1 MRGMMRLAL
10 LGVPGAQRGGGIRWS
25 LKASFEGVDIA
36 AGDMPASLGKPYVE
50 VGGPVAIY
58 PGDPPGAAEISVASG
73 ELVITKAANSSK
85 GHAAGPAFA
94 RAPGLTMF
102 VDARYIAGDRR
113 ARGGWG
119 TLATALPAS
128 AAFYW
133 TPGNTLGFYPN
144 AVSVE
149 LPLGDGRYAVTLFE
163 TGAAFFAVRSG
174 VWTLTWLDDTNTDA
188 TLYPAVGAHQGTDGG
203 TYAWDNWF
211 VRGLPAPFTDAALL
225 TVVNEATPV
234 SGQPYTATADAIHDL
249 TVTAPNPL
257 TGECALE
264 YRVTDDDNKW
274 RAYFN
279 DSGAF
284 RLDSVL
290 AGTPTNRINVAG
302 AIAAGET
309 RTIRV
314 WTYGSLHN
322 CYTRAGITTD
332 WTKRG
337 SGINLS
343 HQNTATTIKPV
354 AGAGWVLGALR
365 SYPTTSPAY
374 AELDRT

>member
-1 MRGMMRLAL
+1 MMRLAL

-25 LKASFEGVDIA
+25 LKASFEGADIA

-58 PGDPPGAAEISVASG
+58 PGDPPDAAEISVASG
-73 ELVITKAANSSK
+73 ELVITKAVSNGK
-85 GHAAGPAFA
+85 GRAAGPAFA

-102 VDARYIAGDRR
+102 VDARYIAGGQR
-113 ARGGWG
+113 ARFGWG
-119 TLATALPAS
+119 TLATGAPAS

-133 TPGNTLGFYPN
+133 TPSNTLGFYPN

-163 TGAAFFAVRSG
+163 TGAAFFAVRAG
-174 VWTLTWLDDTNTDA
+174 VWTLTWLDDTNTDT
-188 TLYPAVGAHQGTDGG
+188 TLYPVVGASHDGGG

-225 TVVNEATPV
+225 TVVNDAAPV

-249 TVTAPNPL
+249 EVTAPNPL
-257 TGECALE
+257 SGSAGIK
-264 YRVTDDDNKW
+264 YRVTDENNYWHAYLNDAGTF
-274 RAYFN
+274 RA
-279 DSGAF
+279 
-284 RLDSVL
+284 DSVA
-290 AGTPTNRINVAG
+290 AGTPTNRVNVAG
-302 AIAAGET
+302 VAAAGQA

-314 WTYGSLHN
+314 ICNGTKHN
-322 CYTRAGITTD
+322 YYTLAGTT

-337 SGINLS
+337 SEITLS
-343 HQNTATTIKPV
+343 HQDTATAIVPEATDYT
-354 AGAGWVLGALR
+354 LGALR